1 MSEVAAPL
9 PHHAVTFHRQRDVI
23 LLHWRVDPA
32 FVASLVPRGCSPDV
46 FDGSAWVALTAYV
59 FADST
64 VPPLPPLGRLG
75 TMTEVTVEILTV
87 DDRGRRGVSYR
98 SIDTQHVPA
107 IVAARA
113 GIGLPYT
120 LARAG
125 SRRFGD
131 DLAYRSRR
139 RAGASSRLRVRP
151 GDAVPTGDAL
161 AVFLTR
167 RWGVHERHLGVT
179 SWWRLAHEPWAL
191 RRAEVV
197 ELDETL
203 LAAAGLGVLT
213 GRAPDSALVTSGADV
228 RYSRG

>member
-1 MSEVAAPL
+1 VSDVAAPL

-32 FVASLVPRGCSPDV
+32 LVAPFVPSGCSPDV
-46 FDGSAWVALTAYV
+46 YDGSAWVALTAYV

-64 VPPLPPLGRLG
+64 LPPLPPLGRFG
-75 TMTEVTVEILTV
+75 TMTEVTVEILTI
-87 DDRGRRGVSYR
+87 DERGRRGVSYR

-107 IVAARA
+107 IVAARL

-125 SRRFGD
+125 SRRLGD
-131 DLAYRSRR
+131 DIAYRSRR
-139 RAGASSRLRVRP
+139 RAGPFSRLRVRP
-151 GDAVPTGDAL
+151 T
-161 AVFLTR
+161 
-167 RWGVHERHLGVT
+167 
-179 SWWRLAHEPWAL
+179 
-191 RRAEVV
+191 EVV

-203 LAAAGLGVLT
+203 LAAAGLGALSA
-213 GRAPDSALVTSGADV
+213 RPPDSVLVTPGADV